1 MNLRAPAGLFAEK
14 CIECG
19 KSPVKRWWIGK
30 VPFDPGGGPR
40 SKATIEI
47 VAADC
52 GECSEAIRQ
61 VYLKQHSRADAVREL
76 PFEELCLMRVMFS

>member
-1 MNLRAPAGLFAEK
+1 MKTRKGAPAGLFADK

-30 VPFDPGGGPR
+30 VYLDPR
-40 SKATIEI
+40 TTSFVEI

-52 GECSEAIRQ
+52 GGCSETIRR
-61 VYLKQHSRADAVREL
+61 VYLEQHSGAAEVREL
-76 PFEELCLMRVMFS
+76 PFEELLVMRVMFS